1 MTTRFVGLN
10 ALSLLPAREGF
21 QAGMKRRMNTG
32 SAIPAMPSSN
42 QLNSPGLYI

>member
-21 QAGMKRRMNTG
+21 QAGMKRRMQTG
-32 SAIPAMPSSN
+32 SAMPAKAKSS
-42 QLNSPGLYI
+42 QFNSPGLYI